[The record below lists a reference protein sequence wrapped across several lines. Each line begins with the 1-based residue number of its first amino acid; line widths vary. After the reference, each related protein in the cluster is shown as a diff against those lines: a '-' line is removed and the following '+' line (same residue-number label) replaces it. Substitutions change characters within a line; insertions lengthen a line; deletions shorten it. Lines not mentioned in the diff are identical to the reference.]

1 MTHHHLLDLQRSSK
15 CETTLKC
22 DHLRWYIN
30 VCFFITDSTTKYS
43 GKLHLC
49 WPTLQ
54 INYLLAHNWILRA
67 CSFVPMLLSLCSLI
81 GFYAAP
87 SPYTGEGVKPHIK
100 PCDVTMLNLLPL
112 SLSTFCTDPQWSC
125 LDIVVLVL
133 MQCTA
138 KIIAASG
145 IATFA

>member
-1 MTHHHLLDLQRSSK
+1 MFLRSHAL
-15 CETTLKC
+15 ELVQP
-22 DHLRWYIN
+22 Y
-30 VCFFITDSTTKYS
+30 
-43 GKLHLC
+43 
-49 WPTLQ
+49 
-54 INYLLAHNWILRA
+54 WIIL
-67 CSFVPMLLSLCSLI
+67 
-81 GFYAAP
+81 YAAP